1 MEITML
7 ERPTRETSR
16 IKAMTNEEFV
26 ANLMQFSD
34 HGALMQILIIDL
46 LTKGAE
52 RVASAPVVDDGHS
65 MINMHAWQR
74 CAAELRDRLAVKYG
88 GL

>member
-1 MEITML
+1 MHITML

-16 IKAMTNEEFV
+16 IKSMTNEEFV
-26 ANLMQFSD
+26 SNLMQFSD

-52 RVASAPVVDDGHS
+52 RVASAPVVNDER
-65 MINMHAWQR
+65 MINMHAWKS
-74 CAAELRDRLAVKYG
+74 CAVELQDRLAVKYG
-88 GL
+88 AL